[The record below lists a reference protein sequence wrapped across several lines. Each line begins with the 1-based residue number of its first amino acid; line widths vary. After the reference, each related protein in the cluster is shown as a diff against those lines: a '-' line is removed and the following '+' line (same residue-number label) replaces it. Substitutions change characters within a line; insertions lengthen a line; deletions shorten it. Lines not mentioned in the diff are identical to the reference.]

1 MTQCASIV
9 FERKRLVYSG
19 VFFCGA
25 HGVNPRVVPIMKEDG
40 VDISARLV
48 EMIA

>member
-1 MTQCASIV
+1 MRKHSIREEAPGI
-9 FERKRLVYSG
+9 FGR
-19 VFFCGA
+19 FFCGA